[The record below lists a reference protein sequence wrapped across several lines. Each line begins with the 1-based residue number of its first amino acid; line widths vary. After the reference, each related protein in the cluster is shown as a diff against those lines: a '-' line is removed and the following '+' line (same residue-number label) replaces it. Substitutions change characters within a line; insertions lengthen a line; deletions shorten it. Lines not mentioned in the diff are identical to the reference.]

1 MDTYTINRGFSIIKS
16 KIRKLELEAIKKN
29 NLDVSDIQ
37 WNYLIRVM
45 ENRNMKLS
53 DLAKKLGVQKG
64 TLSNN
69 IKILLSKKLIKK
81 EKTNN
86 KTTLNAT
93 EKGIKYIKIHK
104 KTRALMEKALRK
116 VISEEELNTLIKIGI
131 KIQDNL

>member
-16 KIRKLELEAIKKN
+16 KIRNLELEAIKKN

-45 ENRNMKLS
+45 ENRAMKLS

-69 IKILLSKKLIKK
+69 IKILLNKKLIKK
-81 EKTNN
+81 EKEDN
-86 KTTLNAT
+86 KITLNAT

-116 VISEEELNTLIKIGI
+116 VISEDELKTLIKIGI